1 MPKCGPIS
9 IRSCC
14 CRWLRLGPLI
24 SGRCRRCLRVG
35 PWLFRKALP
44 TPLNGPI
51 EFAAAAPMVMASLG
65 PISFLG
71 GAIYA
76 PKWAHCVRCS
86 SCRWL
91 CTGLLFFR
99 GFCPWLRL
107 GQSLFWEAL
116 PMPKGGPISI
126 RSCCCRGLRLGP
138 PLFCEVLPMPKGG
151 PISICSCCCRWLRLG
166 PLISGRCRRCLRM
179 GPWLFREA
187 LPTPLNGPIE
197 FAAAAPM
204 VMASLG
210 PISFL
215 GGAIDALKWADRNRH
230 AEPIPIGLQW
240 PKASKRAAKRH
251 SQMGLMRTANAL
263 MVNLHWPIK
272 CIISLNTRL
281 SLAYLP
287 I

>member
-1 MPKCGPIS
+1 MPQNGPIAFAAAVAVGFA
-9 IRSCC
+9 RACYF
-14 CRWLRLGPLI
+14 LGASAHGFAWANHF
-24 SGRCRRCLRVG
+24 SGRRSRCPRVG
-35 PWLFRKALP
+35 PLA
-44 TPLNGPI
+44 
-51 EFAAAAPMVMASLG
+51 FAAAAAEG
-65 PISFLG
+65 F
-71 GAIYA
+71 A
-76 PKWAHCVRCS
+76 WAHHFSARCADA
-86 SCRWL
+86 
-91 CTGLLFFR
+91 
-99 GFCPWLRL
+99 
-107 GQSLFWEAL
+107 Q
-116 PMPKGGPISI
+116 
-126 RSCCCRGLRLGP
+126 
-138 PLFCEVLPMPKGG
+138 GG

-240 PKASKRAAKRH
+240 PKASKRAAERH